1 MSELNLNQ
9 VLQRLTRIAKFDT
22 SVFQEIEHDESA
34 NIEAGLVVV
43 VSSLLG
49 AVGAALSGRGL
60 GGFLVQFVVGTLLNW
75 LLWSYVTMLIGTR
88 LFEGKANFWE
98 MARTLGYANAPAA
111 LGILNAI
118 PCARGLVGFATW
130 VLSLVIGFLA
140 VREALDL
147 PTDKAAI
154 TVVVGWVVVLV
165 VYIVL
170 GATRILF

>member
-1 MSELNLNQ
+1 MSQLNLDQ
-9 VLQRLTRIAKFDT
+9 VIQRLVRIAKFDI
-22 SVFQEIEHDESA
+22 SVFEEIEHDQNA

-43 VSSLLG
+43 VSSLLA

-60 GGFLVQFVVGTLLNW
+60 GGFLIQFVVGTLLNW

-88 LFEGKANFWE
+88 LFDGEADFWE

-111 LGILNAI
+111 LGILSAI
-118 PCARGLVGFATW
+118 PCVRGLVGLVTW
-130 VLSLVIGFLA
+130 ALSLVIGFLA

-147 PTDKAAI
+147 PTDKTAI
-154 TVVVGWVVVLV
+154 TVVVGWVVVLI